1 MNQGTKANKSGHR
14 LEDKVEN
21 LILNNL
27 EVVSRK
33 FSKTKDHKNV
43 LLKHVPYT
51 NIYGST
57 RCRSE
62 FLLCYNDRRIRIECK
77 FQESAGSVDE
87 KLPYLYM
94 NFTQS
99 IPETEAIIVIEG
111 NGFKVGAKE
120 WLRKKCLNTKV
131 SVMSLD
137 EFAKAVTEKLPPPP
151 PKAIRVVNKLLS
163 WLTGVV

>member
-1 MNQGTKANKSGHR
+1 MNQGTKANKSGTR

-21 LILNNL
+21 LIMDNL
-27 EVVSRK
+27 PVVSHK
-33 FSKTKDHKNV
+33 FSKTKERKDV

-62 FLLCYNDRRIRIECK
+62 FVLCYLDRKIRIECK

-87 KLPYLYM
+87 KLPYLFM
-94 NFTQS
+94 NFTKS
-99 IPETEAIIVIEG
+99 IPEEEAIIVIEG

-120 WLRKKCLNTKV
+120 WLRKKCAGTKV
-131 SVMSLD
+131 SVMNLD
-137 EFAKAVTEKLPPPP
+137 EFEAHVAAGLPRKNIISKLFDWVT
-151 PKAIRVVNKLLS
+151 A
-163 WLTGVV
+163 

>member
-1 MNQGTKANKSGHR
+1 MKQGTKANQTGQR
-14 LEDKVEN
+14 LEDKVERLIIQN
-21 LILNNL
+21 LS
-27 EVVSRK
+27 VVSRR
-33 FSKTKDHKNV
+33 FSQTKDRTNV

-62 FLLCYNDRRIRIECK
+62 FLLCYKSRRIRIECK

-87 KLPYLYM
+87 KLPYLFM

-99 IPETEAIIVIEG
+99 IPEEEAIIVIEG

-120 WLRKKCLNTKV
+120 WLRKKCAGTKV

-137 EFAKAVTEKLPPPP
+137 EFAAEVAAGLPKKNIISKLFDWVT
-151 PKAIRVVNKLLS
+151 A
-163 WLTGVV
+163 

>member
-1 MNQGTKANKSGHR
+1 MKQGTKANKSGHR
-14 LEDKVEN
+14 LEDKVEKI
-21 LILNNL
+21 ILDKLN
-27 EVVSRK
+27 VVSRK
-33 FSKTKDHKNV
+33 YSKTKDHKNV

-62 FLLCYNDRRIRIECK
+62 FLLCYKDRRIRIECK

-111 NGFKVGAKE
+111 NGFKIGAKE
-120 WLRKKCLNTKV
+120 WLRKKCAGTKV

-137 EFAKAVTEKLPPPP
+137 EFAASAAEGLPKKNILGKLFEWVT
-151 PKAIRVVNKLLS
+151 S
-163 WLTGVV
+163 

>member
-1 MNQGTKANKSGHR
+1 MKQGTKANQTGQR
-14 LEDKVEN
+14 LEDKVERLIIQN
-21 LILNNL
+21 LS
-27 EVVSRK
+27 VVSRR
-33 FSKTKDHKNV
+33 FSQTKDRTNV

-62 FLLCYNDRRIRIECK
+62 FLLCYKSRRIRIECK

-87 KLPYLYM
+87 KLPYLFM

-99 IPETEAIIVIEG
+99 IPEEEAIIVIEG

-120 WLRKKCLNTKV
+120 WLRKKCAGTKV
-131 SVMSLD
+131 SVMSLE
-137 EFAKAVTEKLPPPP
+137 EFRRHVAADLPKKNILGRLFDWVT
-151 PKAIRVVNKLLS
+151 A
-163 WLTGVV
+163 

>member
-1 MNQGTKANKSGHR
+1 MKQGTKANKSGHR

-21 LILNNL
+21 IILNNL
-27 EVVSRK
+27 DVVAHKYSQ
-33 FSKTKDHKNV
+33 TKDRDDV

-51 NIYGST
+51 NIYGNT

-62 FLLCYNDRRIRIECK
+62 FLLCYKSRKVRIECK

-99 IPETEAIIVIEG
+99 IPEEEAIIVIEG
-111 NGFKVGAKE
+111 NGFKKGAKE
-120 WLRKKCLNTKV
+120 WLRKKCAGTKV
-131 SVMSLD
+131 SVMNLE
-137 EFAKAVTEKLPPPP
+137 EFRRHVAAGLP
-151 PKAIRVVNKLLS
+151 KKNILGRLFDWA
-163 WLTGVV
+163 TA

>member
-1 MNQGTKANKSGHR
+1 MNQGTKANKSGTR
-14 LEDKVEN
+14 LEDKVEKIILDN
-21 LILNNL
+21 LT
-27 EVVSRK
+27 VVSRK
-33 FSKTKDHKNV
+33 YSKTKDRKNV

-62 FLLCYNDRRIRIECK
+62 FVLCHLDRKIRIECK

-99 IPETEAIIVIEG
+99 IPEEEAIIVIEG
-111 NGFKVGAKE
+111 NGFKKGAKE
-120 WLRKKCLNTKV
+120 WLRKKCAGTKV
-131 SVMSLD
+131 SVMSLE
-137 EFAKAVTEKLPPPP
+137 EFAHHVAAGLPKKNILGRLFDWVT
-151 PKAIRVVNKLLS
+151 A
-163 WLTGVV
+163 

>member
-1 MNQGTKANKSGHR
+1 MNQGTKANQTGHR
-14 LEDKVEN
+14 LEDKVEK
-21 LILNNL
+21 LITTQLD
-27 EVVSRK
+27 VVSRK
-33 FSKTKDHKNV
+33 YSQTKDRTNV

-62 FLLCYNDRRIRIECK
+62 FLLCYKSRRIRIECK
-77 FQESAGSVDE
+77 YQQSAGSVDE
-87 KLPYLYM
+87 KLPYLFM

-111 NGFKVGAKE
+111 NGFKIGAKE
-120 WLRKKCLNTKV
+120 WLRKKCAGTKV

-137 EFAKAVTEKLPPPP
+137 EFTKHVADELPS
-151 PKAIRVVNKLLS
+151 KSVFSKLLGWYKS
-163 WLTGVV
+163 R